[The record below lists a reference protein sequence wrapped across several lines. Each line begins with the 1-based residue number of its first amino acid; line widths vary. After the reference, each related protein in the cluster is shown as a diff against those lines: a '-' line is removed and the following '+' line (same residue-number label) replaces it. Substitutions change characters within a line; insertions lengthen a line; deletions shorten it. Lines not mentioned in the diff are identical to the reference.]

1 MNYHY
6 QKVNPLLSEYIR
18 TVLILEDAPENN
30 RNKLPLF
37 TNGTPALLCRTQT
50 TPEGIETISQL
61 TLYGT
66 SAPTASWD
74 ITKNETLI
82 AYFFKPFSM
91 PCLFNISASELV
103 NKKVAFSTWNAH
115 KTNALKTQLAYSK
128 SFAEKINA
136 LDNLLLGQLELQRKE
151 CEIISR
157 ATDAILLH
165 SGKEILTE
173 LLNDLNLT
181 ERTFQRIFKKFV
193 GITPTQYR
201 RICQFKDSF
210 EKLKSGAFEKMT
222 DVAYQTGFADQSHFI
237 RSFKE
242 HSQTTPGDYVKSGLR
257 KK

>member
-18 TVLILEDAPENN
+18 TVLILDGAPESK

-37 TNGTPALLCRTQT
+37 TNGTPALLCRTET
-50 TPEGIETISQL
+50 TPKGIEAVSQL

-66 SAPTASWD
+66 SAPAENWNIS
-74 ITKNETLI
+74 KNETLI

-91 PCLFNISASELV
+91 PCLFNISASELG
-103 NKKVAFSTWNAH
+103 NKKVEFSNWNTH
-115 KTNALKTQLAYSK
+115 KANALKIQLAYSK
-128 SFAEKINA
+128 SFEEKIKV
-136 LDNLLLGQLELQRKE
+136 LDNLLLRQSELQRKE
-151 CEIISR
+151 SEIIR
-157 ATDAILLH
+157 HATGAILLH
-165 SGKEILTE
+165 SGKEVLAE
-173 LLNDLNLT
+173 LLNELNLN

-210 EKLKSGAFEKMT
+210 DQLKSEAFDKLS

-242 HSQTTPGDYVKSGLR
+242 HTQTTPKEYVKSGL
-257 KK
+257 KKK